1 MLPDGYTVMYK
12 SPQSYE
18 GSVTMTL
25 ASTSTV
31 GEYSGSSPTS
41 LMDDES
47 PDPSEGTPGHSSRV
61 LPGLCSMSAMTADPN
76 SMENAA
82 GTINTIKVA
91 LLTICFTA
99 RGAHISIWQGGSGE
113 GPRLTNELNRS
124 RAKYS
129 RMRLRKF
136 RVRAYR
142 CIHDSGEITVGDLAA
157 FVGRNES
164 GKTTI
169 LQALT
174 LLNRDEVVSEL
185 DLCDEMTEELKEEM
199 RLAEGEFE
207 LGAHETEL
215 LKEKFPGLPEI
226 TKIRLYRTNRDPKVQ
241 YEFEDIAPGE
251 ERDAGL
257 NSWENFAVG
266 ILRFLDTIPNHLRIQ
281 VDTGFFEGPAPKN
294 QEAFDKKMAEFSN
307 QFHVIA
313 IQEPRVIEEWEKIY
327 ANPENQFSNLLTGES
342 EKLALQ
348 NFVSAE
354 LHPRFVYFSDYK
366 KIYGNINLNEYLRE
380 EKGER
385 PSSIEY
391 IEEFDK
397 AETVR
402 NLFYL
407 AELDMNGLDAV
418 KESPSKCI
426 KLLNSASNRLT
437 SKLNPAWKGDPIHV
451 DLRYNPGNIMSVVI
465 SDVHRDGTITNTG
478 LLNRRAE
485 GFKWTFSFI
494 VNFAAETQ
502 RAELK
507 EAILLLDEPARNLHP
522 TQQMGISDLLSDL
535 AGSNQVLYATHSPFM
550 IFDYTPGNLLVV
562 ELDKRKHLSR
572 IFYDYWN
579 ADDKT
584 LTPILYGLS
593 RGQVE
598 SIVDREIG
606 TNSRPIIIVETMS
619 DSMYLNAFDRFLQD
633 PNISMNPLNVV
644 AAHSKNSVLPLA
656 IFYRNHGY
664 KTFVLLDNSEESKQI
679 SAQLV
684 SNEFSPVQTIFFER
698 EGKKLESIEDY
709 IMLEDY
715 MHAVNQT
722 YEIKLRNEGY
732 SNLTPKDVMEKPNPG
747 TINKLRG
754 IWADHSDDDWGR
766 FEREEITRYI
776 CEKITLEQTEFLSDK
791 TKDQFRSL
799 YRLIAERIRQ
809 YQNVVTKPDLGKF
822 QRPRIRDL

>member
-1 MLPDGYTVMYK
+1 
-12 SPQSYE
+12 
-18 GSVTMTL
+18 
-25 ASTSTV
+25 
-31 GEYSGSSPTS
+31 
-41 LMDDES
+41 
-47 PDPSEGTPGHSSRV
+47 
-61 LPGLCSMSAMTADPN
+61 
-76 SMENAA
+76 
-82 GTINTIKVA
+82 
-91 LLTICFTA
+91 
-99 RGAHISIWQGGSGE
+99 
-113 GPRLTNELNRS
+113 
-124 RAKYS
+124 
-129 RMRLRKF
+129 MRLRKF

-174 LLNRDEVVSEL
+174 LLNRDERVSEL
-185 DLCDEMTEELKEEM
+185 DLCDELSEELKGEI
-199 RLAEGEFE
+199 RLVEGEFE
-207 LGAHETEL
+207 LSQNEIQL
-215 LKEKFPGLPEI
+215 LRQLFPGLPEI
-226 TKIRLYRTNRDPKVQ
+226 KKIKLYRTNKKQKVQ
-241 YEFEDIAPGE
+241 YEFEDIKISE
-251 ERDAGL
+251 ETNKEL
-257 NSWENFAVG
+257 NSWENFSKQ
-266 ILRFLDTIPNHLRIQ
+266 ILNFLDTIPNHLRIQ
-281 VDTGFFEGPAPKN
+281 IDTRFFEGPPPKN
-294 QEAFDKKMAEFSN
+294 QEIFDSGMAEFSN

-327 ANPENQFSNLLTGES
+327 ESPENQFSKLLSGES
-342 EKLALQ
+342 EKSALD
-348 NFVSAE
+348 NYIASD

-385 PSSIEY
+385 LGSIEFV
-391 IEEFDK
+391 EEFDK

-407 AELDMNGLDAV
+407 AELDIKLLDEV
-418 KESPSKCI
+418 KGTPSKCI
-426 KLLNSASNRLT
+426 KLLNTASNRLT
-437 SKLNPAWKGDPIHV
+437 KKLNPAWKGDPIHV

-465 SDVHRDGTITNTG
+465 SDVHRDGTVTNTG

-494 VNFAAETQ
+494 VNFAAETH

-522 TQQMGISDLLSDL
+522 TQQRGISDLLKGL

-562 ELDKRKHLSR
+562 ELDKRKHLSK

-593 RGQVE
+593 RGLVE

-606 TNSRPIIIVETMS
+606 TNSRPVIIVETMS
-619 DSMYLNAFDRFLQD
+619 DAMYLNAFDKFLQD

-644 AAHSKNSVLPLA
+644 AAYNKNSVLPLA

-664 KTFVLLDNSEESKQI
+664 KTFILLDNSDESKQI

-684 SNEFSPVQTIFFER
+684 SNEFSPIQTIFFER
-698 EGKKLESIEDY
+698 DGKNLESIEDY
-709 IMLEDY
+709 MVLDDY
-715 MHAVNQT
+715 LHAVNQT
-722 YEIKLRNEGY
+722 YEIRLRKEGY
-732 SNLTPKDVMEKPNPG
+732 SNLIAQEVASREKKGVLDNLKKIWEEHKDE
-747 TINKLRG
+747 
-754 IWADHSDDDWGR
+754 DWGK
-766 FEREEITRYI
+766 FDNEEITRYI
-776 CEKITLEQTEFLSDK
+776 CEKITLNETDFLSDK

-809 YQNVVTKPDLGKF
+809 YQNVVTKSDFTKF
-822 QRPRIRDL
+822 QRVRT

>member
-1 MLPDGYTVMYK
+1 
-12 SPQSYE
+12 
-18 GSVTMTL
+18 
-25 ASTSTV
+25 
-31 GEYSGSSPTS
+31 
-41 LMDDES
+41 
-47 PDPSEGTPGHSSRV
+47 
-61 LPGLCSMSAMTADPN
+61 
-76 SMENAA
+76 
-82 GTINTIKVA
+82 
-91 LLTICFTA
+91 
-99 RGAHISIWQGGSGE
+99 
-113 GPRLTNELNRS
+113 
-124 RAKYS
+124 
-129 RMRLRKF
+129 MRLRKF
-136 RVRAYR
+136 RVSAYR

-174 LLNRDEVVSEL
+174 LLNKDEQISEL
-185 DLCDEMTEELKEEM
+185 DLCDEMNEELKDEM
-199 RLAEGEFE
+199 KLAEGEFE
-207 LGAHETEL
+207 FNQHEISL
-215 LKEKFPGLPEI
+215 LKEKFPSLPEI
-226 TKIRLYRTNRDPKVQ
+226 KKIKLFRTNRKPKVQ
-241 YEFEDIAPGE
+241 YEFEGIELGE
-251 ERDAGL
+251 AEDKGL
-257 NSWENFAVG
+257 NSWENFSKQ
-266 ILRFLDTIPNHLRIQ
+266 ILGFLNTLPNHIRIQ
-281 VDTGFFEGPAPKN
+281 IDTKFFEGSGPKN
-294 QEAFDKKMAEFSN
+294 QETFDGGMAEFSN

-313 IQEPRVIEEWEKIY
+313 IQEPKVIEEWEKIY
-327 ANPENQFSNLLTGES
+327 ESPENQFSNLLSGES
-342 EKLALQ
+342 EKTALQ
-348 NFVSAE
+348 NYIESE

-366 KIYGNINLNEYLRE
+366 KIYGNINLNEYQRE

-385 PSSIEY
+385 KDSIELV
-391 IEEFDK
+391 EEFDK

-407 AELDMNGLDAV
+407 AELDMKELEEV
-418 KESPSKCI
+418 KKSPSKCI
-426 KLLNSASNRLT
+426 KLLNAASNRLT

-465 SDVHRDGTITNTG
+465 SDVHKDGTITNTG

-522 TQQMGISDLLSDL
+522 TQQMGISDLLKNL

-619 DSMYLNAFDRFLQD
+619 DAMYLNAFDKFLQD

-644 AAHSKNSVLPLA
+644 AAYNKNSVLPLA

-684 SNEFSPVQTIFFER
+684 SNEFSSVQTIFFER

-709 IMLEDY
+709 IVPDDY
-715 MHAVNQT
+715 LHVVNQT
-722 YEIKLRNEGY
+722 YEIKLRDEGFL
-732 SNLTPKDVMEKPNPG
+732 NLTSQDVASKESKG
-747 TINKLRG
+747 ILNKLRK
-754 IWADHSDDDWGR
+754 IWQEHRDDDWGE
-766 FEREEITRYI
+766 FDNEEITRYI
-776 CEKITLEQTEFLSDK
+776 CEKITLEETGFLSDK

-809 YQNVVTKPDLGKF
+809 YQNVATKPDLDKF
-822 QRPRIRDL
+822 QKAKA

>member
-1 MLPDGYTVMYK
+1 
-12 SPQSYE
+12 
-18 GSVTMTL
+18 
-25 ASTSTV
+25 
-31 GEYSGSSPTS
+31 
-41 LMDDES
+41 
-47 PDPSEGTPGHSSRV
+47 
-61 LPGLCSMSAMTADPN
+61 
-76 SMENAA
+76 
-82 GTINTIKVA
+82 
-91 LLTICFTA
+91 
-99 RGAHISIWQGGSGE
+99 
-113 GPRLTNELNRS
+113 
-124 RAKYS
+124 
-129 RMRLRKF
+129 
-136 RVRAYR
+136 
-142 CIHDSGEITVGDLAA
+142 VGDLAA

-174 LLNRDEVVSEL
+174 LLNRDEQVSEL
-185 DLCDEMTEELKEEM
+185 DLCDEMNEELKEEI
-199 RLAEGEFE
+199 RLAEGEFN
-207 LGAHETEL
+207 LGQHEIEL

-226 TKIRLYRTNRDPKVQ
+226 KKITLYRTNQNPKVQ
-241 YEFEDIAPGE
+241 YEFDEIELREDNDE
-251 ERDAGL
+251 GL
-257 NSWENFAVG
+257 NSWENFSKQ
-266 ILRFLDTIPNHLRIQ
+266 ILEFLDILPNHLRIQ
-281 VDTGFFEGPAPKN
+281 IDTKFFDGPAPKT
-294 QEAFDKKMAEFSN
+294 QELFDSGMAEFSN

-313 IQEPRVIEEWEKIY
+313 IQEPKVVEEWEKIY
-327 ANPENQFSNLLTGES
+327 ENPENQFTNLLTGES
-342 EKLALQ
+342 EKSALQ
-348 NFVSAE
+348 NFISSE

-366 KIYGNINLNEYLRE
+366 KIYGNINLNEYVIE
-380 EKGER
+380 EKGGR
-385 PSSIEY
+385 PDSIEF

-407 AELDMNGLDAV
+407 AELDMKELEGV

-426 KLLNSASNRLT
+426 KLLNAASNRLT
-437 SKLNPAWKGDPIHV
+437 RKLNPAWKGDPIHV

-465 SDVHRDGTITNTG
+465 SDVHKDGTITNTG

-584 LTPILYGLS
+584 LTPILYGLC
-593 RGQVE
+593 RGQVD

-619 DSMYLNAFDRFLQD
+619 DSMYLNAFDKFLQD

-644 AAHSKNSVLPLA
+644 AAYNKNSVMPLA

-684 SNEFSPVQTIFFER
+684 SNEFLPVQAIFFER

-709 IMLEDY
+709 IVLDDY
-715 MHAVNQT
+715 LHAVNQT
-722 YEIKLRNEGY
+722 YEIKLRHEGF
-732 SNLTPKDVMEKPNPG
+732 SNLTPQDVSSKGSRGMVSG
-747 TINKLRG
+747 LRK
-754 IWADHSDDDWGR
+754 IWAEHSEDGWGE
-766 FEREEITRYI
+766 FDNEEITRYI
-776 CEKITLEQTEFLSDK
+776 CEKITLEETSFLSDR

-809 YQNVVTKPDLGKF
+809 YQNVATKPDLDRF
-822 QRPRIRDL
+822 QKAKA

>member
-1 MLPDGYTVMYK
+1 
-12 SPQSYE
+12 
-18 GSVTMTL
+18 
-25 ASTSTV
+25 
-31 GEYSGSSPTS
+31 
-41 LMDDES
+41 
-47 PDPSEGTPGHSSRV
+47 
-61 LPGLCSMSAMTADPN
+61 
-76 SMENAA
+76 
-82 GTINTIKVA
+82 
-91 LLTICFTA
+91 
-99 RGAHISIWQGGSGE
+99 
-113 GPRLTNELNRS
+113 
-124 RAKYS
+124 
-129 RMRLRKF
+129 MRLRKF

-174 LLNRDEVVSEL
+174 LLNRDEQISEL
-185 DLCDEMTEELKEEM
+185 DLCDEMSEELKDEI

-207 LGAHETEL
+207 FSQHEKEI
-215 LKEKFPGLPEI
+215 LKEKFPSLPEMK
-226 TKIRLYRTNRDPKVQ
+226 KIKLFRTNRNQKVQ
-241 YEFEDIAPGE
+241 YEFEDIELGE
-251 ERDAGL
+251 EENKGL
-257 NSWENFAVG
+257 NSWENFSRQIIG
-266 ILRFLDTIPNHLRIQ
+266 FLDTIPNHLRIQ
-281 VDTGFFEGPAPKN
+281 IDTKFFEESVPKN
-294 QEAFDKKMAEFSN
+294 QETFDSGMAEFSN

-313 IQEPRVIEEWEKIY
+313 IQEPKVIEEWEKIY
-327 ANPENQFSNLLTGES
+327 ESPENQFSNLLSGES
-342 EKLALQ
+342 EKTALQ
-348 NFVSAE
+348 NFISLE

-380 EKGER
+380 EKGQRED
-385 PSSIEY
+385 SIEY
-391 IEEFDK
+391 VEEFDK

-407 AELDMNGLDAV
+407 AELDMKELDEV

-426 KLLNSASNRLT
+426 KLLNAASNRLT

-451 DLRYNPGNIMSVVI
+451 DLRYSPGNIMSVVI
-465 SDVHRDGTITNTG
+465 SDVHKDGTITNTG

-522 TQQMGISDLLSDL
+522 TQQMGISDLLKNL

-606 TNSRPIIIVETMS
+606 TNSRPVIIVETMS
-619 DSMYLNAFDRFLQD
+619 DAMYLNAFDKFLQD

-644 AAHSKNSVLPLA
+644 AAYNKNSVLPLA

-664 KTFVLLDNSEESKQI
+664 RTFILLDNTEESKQI
-679 SAQLV
+679 SAQLA
-684 SNEFSPVQTIFFER
+684 SNEFSAVQTIFFER

-709 IMLEDY
+709 ILLEDY
-715 MHAVNQT
+715 LHPVNQT
-722 YEIKLRNEGY
+722 YEIKLRQEGF
-732 SNLTPKDVMEKPNPG
+732 SNITPQDVALKEGKG
-747 TINKLRG
+747 TLEKLRR
-754 IWADHSDDDWGR
+754 IWQENRDNDWGE
-766 FEREEITRYI
+766 FDNEEITRYI
-776 CEKITLEQTEFLSDK
+776 CEKIALEDASFLSDK

-809 YQNVVTKPDLGKF
+809 YQNVITKPDLDKF
-822 QRPRIRDL
+822 QKAKA

>member
-1 MLPDGYTVMYK
+1 
-12 SPQSYE
+12 
-18 GSVTMTL
+18 
-25 ASTSTV
+25 
-31 GEYSGSSPTS
+31 
-41 LMDDES
+41 
-47 PDPSEGTPGHSSRV
+47 
-61 LPGLCSMSAMTADPN
+61 
-76 SMENAA
+76 
-82 GTINTIKVA
+82 
-91 LLTICFTA
+91 
-99 RGAHISIWQGGSGE
+99 
-113 GPRLTNELNRS
+113 
-124 RAKYS
+124 
-129 RMRLRKF
+129 MRLRKF

-174 LLNRDEVVSEL
+174 LLNRDEIVSEL
-185 DLCDEMTEELKEEM
+185 DLCDELSEELKGEI

-207 LGAHETEL
+207 LNSNEIRL
-215 LKEKFPGLPEI
+215 LKQSFPGLPEMK
-226 TKIRLYRTNRDPKVQ
+226 KIKLFRTNKKQKVQ
-241 YEFEDIAPGE
+241 YEFEDIQISE
-251 ERDAGL
+251 ETDRGL
-257 NSWENFAVG
+257 NSWENFSKQ
-266 ILRFLDTIPNHLRIQ
+266 ILNFLDTIPNHLRIQ
-281 VDTGFFEGPAPKN
+281 IDTKLFDGPPPKN
-294 QEAFDKKMAEFSN
+294 QEMFDSGMAEFSN

-313 IQEPRVIEEWEKIY
+313 VQEPKVIEEWEKIY
-327 ANPENQFSNLLTGES
+327 ESPENQFSKLLSGES
-342 EKLALQ
+342 EKSALE
-348 NFVSAE
+348 NFIAAE

-385 PSSIEY
+385 VGSIEFV
-391 IEEFDK
+391 EEFDK

-407 AELDMNGLDAV
+407 AELDIKALDEV
-418 KESPSKCI
+418 KGTPSKCI
-426 KLLNSASNRLT
+426 KILNTASNRLT
-437 SKLNPAWKGDPIHV
+437 KKLNPAWKGDPIHV
-451 DLRYNPGNIMSVVI
+451 ELRYNPGNIMSVVI
-465 SDVHRDGTITNTG
+465 SDIHRDGTVTNTG

-522 TQQMGISDLLSDL
+522 TQQRGISDLLKSL

-562 ELDKRKHLSR
+562 ELDKRKHLSK

-593 RGQVE
+593 RGLVE

-606 TNSRPIIIVETMS
+606 TNSRPVIIVETMS
-619 DSMYLNAFDRFLQD
+619 DAMYLNAFDKFLQD

-644 AAHSKNSVLPLA
+644 AAYNKNSVLPLA

-664 KTFVLLDNSEESKQI
+664 RTFILLDNSEESKQI

-684 SNEFSPVQTIFFER
+684 SNEFSPIQTIFFER
-698 EGKKLESIEDY
+698 EGKNLESIEDY
-709 IMLEDY
+709 VVLEDY
-715 MHAVNQT
+715 IHAVNQT
-722 YEIKLRNEGY
+722 YEIRLRKEGY
-732 SNLTPKDVMEKPNPG
+732 SNLTSRDVTLKEKKGVLDNL
-747 TINKLRG
+747 KK
-754 IWADHSDDDWGR
+754 IWEDHRDDDWGQ
-766 FEREEITRYI
+766 FDNEEITRYI
-776 CEKITLEQTEFLSDK
+776 CEKITLEETDFLSDK

-809 YQNVVTKPDLGKF
+809 YQNVVTKSDLAKF
-822 QRPRIRDL
+822 QRARV

>member
-1 MLPDGYTVMYK
+1 
-12 SPQSYE
+12 
-18 GSVTMTL
+18 
-25 ASTSTV
+25 
-31 GEYSGSSPTS
+31 
-41 LMDDES
+41 
-47 PDPSEGTPGHSSRV
+47 
-61 LPGLCSMSAMTADPN
+61 
-76 SMENAA
+76 
-82 GTINTIKVA
+82 
-91 LLTICFTA
+91 
-99 RGAHISIWQGGSGE
+99 
-113 GPRLTNELNRS
+113 
-124 RAKYS
+124 
-129 RMRLRKF
+129 MRLRKF

-174 LLNRDEVVSEL
+174 LLNKDEEISEL
-185 DLCDEMTEELKEEM
+185 DLCDEMNEELKEEM
-199 RLAEGEFE
+199 RLAEGEFDLSQNE
-207 LGAHETEL
+207 ISII
-215 LKEKFPGLPEI
+215 KEKFPGLPEI
-226 TKIRLYRTNRDPKVQ
+226 KKIKLFRTNQNPRVQ
-241 YEFEDIAPGE
+241 YEFENIKLSEDGNE
-251 ERDAGL
+251 GL
-257 NSWENFAVG
+257 NSWENFSRQIFG
-266 ILRFLDTIPNHLRIQ
+266 FLDTIPNHLRIQ
-281 VDTGFFEGPAPKN
+281 IDTKFFEGEVPKN
-294 QEAFDKKMAEFSN
+294 QEVFDRGMAEFSN

-313 IQEPRVIEEWEKIY
+313 IQEPKVIEEWEKIY
-327 ANPENQFSNLLTGES
+327 DSPESQFSNLLSGES
-342 EKLALQ
+342 EKVALQ
-348 NFVSAE
+348 NFIASE

-380 EKGER
+380 ESGKR
-385 PSSIEY
+385 PDSIEF

-407 AELDMNGLDAV
+407 AELDIKELDEV

-426 KLLNSASNRLT
+426 KLLNAASNRL
-437 SKLNPAWKGDPIHV
+437 SKKLNPAWKGDPIHV

-522 TQQMGISDLLSDL
+522 TQQMGISDLLKNL

-584 LTPILYGLS
+584 LTPILYGLC

-619 DSMYLNAFDRFLQD
+619 DAMYLNAFDKFLQD

-644 AAHSKNSVLPLA
+644 AAYSKNSVLPLA

-664 KTFVLLDNSEESKQI
+664 RTFVLLDNSEESKQI

-684 SNEFSPVQTIFFER
+684 SNEFSPIQTIFFER

-709 IMLEDY
+709 IALEDY
-715 MHAVNQT
+715 LYPVNQT
-722 YEIKLRNEGY
+722 YEIKLRREGF
-732 SNLTPKDVMEKPNPG
+732 SNLTPQDLTSKEGKGVLEKL
-747 TINKLRG
+747 KK
-754 IWADHSDDDWGR
+754 IWQDHRDEDWGE
-766 FEREEITRYI
+766 FNNEEITRYI
-776 CEKITLEQTEFLSDK
+776 CEKITLEETSFLSDK

-809 YQNVVTKPDLGKF
+809 YQNEGTKLDLDKF
-822 QRPRIRDL
+822 QKAKH

>member
-1 MLPDGYTVMYK
+1 
-12 SPQSYE
+12 
-18 GSVTMTL
+18 
-25 ASTSTV
+25 
-31 GEYSGSSPTS
+31 
-41 LMDDES
+41 
-47 PDPSEGTPGHSSRV
+47 
-61 LPGLCSMSAMTADPN
+61 
-76 SMENAA
+76 
-82 GTINTIKVA
+82 
-91 LLTICFTA
+91 
-99 RGAHISIWQGGSGE
+99 
-113 GPRLTNELNRS
+113 
-124 RAKYS
+124 
-129 RMRLRKF
+129 MRLRKF

-169 LQALT
+169 LEALT
-174 LLNRDEVVSEL
+174 LLNRDEQVSDL
-185 DLCDEMTEELKEEM
+185 DLCDEMNEELKDEI

-207 LGAHETEL
+207 LTQTEIEL
-215 LKEKFPGLPEI
+215 LKEKFLGLPEI
-226 TKIRLYRTNRDPKVQ
+226 KKIKLFRTNRNPKVQ
-241 YEFEDIAPGE
+241 YEFEDIKINE
-251 ERDAGL
+251 NEDKGL
-257 NSWENFAVG
+257 NSWENFSKQV
-266 ILRFLDTIPNHLRIQ
+266 LVFLDAIPNHLRIQ
-281 VDTGFFEGPAPKN
+281 IDTKFFDGPVPKN
-294 QEAFDKKMAEFSN
+294 QEAFDSGMAEFSN

-313 IQEPRVIEEWEKIY
+313 IQEPKVIEGWEKIY
-327 ANPENQFSNLLTGES
+327 ESPESQFSNLLSGET
-342 EKLALQ
+342 EKTALQ
-348 NFVSAE
+348 NFISSE

-385 PSSIEY
+385 NDSIEY
-391 IEEFDK
+391 VEEFDK

-407 AELDMNGLDAV
+407 AELDMRELDEV
-418 KESPSKCI
+418 KESPSRCI
-426 KLLNSASNRLT
+426 KLLNAASNRLT

-502 RAELK
+502 RSELK

-522 TQQMGISDLLSDL
+522 TQQMGISDLLKNL

-593 RGQVE
+593 RGLVE

-619 DSMYLNAFDRFLQD
+619 DSMYLNAFDKFLQD

-644 AAHSKNSVLPLA
+644 AAYNKNSVLPLA

-664 KTFVLLDNSEESKQI
+664 KTFVLLDNTEESKQI

-684 SNEFSPVQTIFFER
+684 SNEFSPTQTIFFER

-709 IMLEDY
+709 IVLEDY
-715 MHAVNQT
+715 LHVVNQT
-722 YEIKLRNEGY
+722 YEIKLRQEGFT
-732 SNLTPKDVMEKPNPG
+732 NLTPQDVVLKG
-747 TINKLRG
+747 NKGILDALRK
-754 IWADHSDDDWGR
+754 IWQDHREDDWGE
-766 FEREEITRYI
+766 FNNEEITRYI
-776 CEKITLEQTEFLSDK
+776 CEKITLEETRFLSDK

-809 YQNVVTKPDLGKF
+809 YQNVVTKPDLDKF
-822 QRPRIRDL
+822 QKAKN